1 MRSPPFVSVCTH
13 ENFSFSPLPH
23 VKVRNLA
30 RILFSTEKRNFNLSL
45 YLTLWVKNHTMHS
58 NVSHDTYI
66 VLLFNRQFLTIGE
79 ICWDRGNEG
88 CRSMSSH
95 FYLSRLSQQVKN
107 RLGASDT
114 ECVFS
119 YTKSTIS
126 IHSTSITL
134 LFVIHKH
141 YGKYKPQRSTHSLS
155 CTQKVK

>member
-1 MRSPPFVSVCTH
+1 MYVSLLNFVSVCTH
-13 ENFSFSPLPH
+13 ENFSLSPREGQKH
-23 VKVRNLA
+23 NKYF
-30 RILFSTEKRNFNLSL
+30 ILRWEKEFQPVSIP
-45 YLTLWVKNHTMHS
+45 TLWAKKYITIL
-58 NVSHDTYI
+58 NVSHDTCI
-66 VLLFNRQFLTIGE
+66 VIWFNCRFFTKPQIIERQRNGGE
-79 ICWDRGNEG
+79 STM
-88 CRSMSSH
+88 RSC